1 MTWYVSFSS
10 CTCCQKCE
18 LIFTQSYTI
27 EIWCHTSLCWRK
39 RHSSWMHYIH
49 NWNTD
54 GLWFCGNVKLHLPAF
69 LYGFFS
75 VCSKHALQTTNH
87 RLWKRQEQDI
97 KIIRDPI
104 GKKAI
109 VENLVDHYKSLPA
122 CWNICFVGFFKNL
135 HQYKAS
141 SRETIQKHMILAW
154 KLMF

>member
-1 MTWYVSFSS
+1 MV
-10 CTCCQKCE
+10 
-18 LIFTQSYTI
+18 
-27 EIWCHTSLCWRK
+27 
-39 RHSSWMHYIH
+39 
-49 NWNTD
+49 
-54 GLWFCGNVKLHLPAF
+54 
-69 LYGFFS
+69 FFS

-141 SRETIQKHMILAW
+141 SRETIQ
-154 KLMF
+154 